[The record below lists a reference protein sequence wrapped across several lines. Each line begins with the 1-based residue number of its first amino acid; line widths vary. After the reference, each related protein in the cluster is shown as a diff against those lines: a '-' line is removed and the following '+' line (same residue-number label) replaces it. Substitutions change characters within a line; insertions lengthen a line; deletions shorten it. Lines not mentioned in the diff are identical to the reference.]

1 MKLINNISVLMALVA
16 FGWTV
21 APASAEAEHERG
33 HKHEAVSLE
42 KLPQAVKDGLTKAA
56 NGGKLE
62 NVRSEVEGG
71 TTYYEADVTRGGKR
85 TEVRVDSTGEPSP
98 EDDDDGDEHR

>member
-1 MKLINNISVLMALVA
+1 MLMVVAA

-21 APASAEAEHERG
+21 AIASAEEEHEKG

-42 KLPQAVKDGLTKAA
+42 KLPQAVKDGLIKAA

-62 NVRSEVEGG
+62 YVRSEVEGG
-71 TTYYEADVTRGGKR
+71 KTYYEADIMQGGKR
-85 TEVRVDSTGEPSP
+85 TEVRVDSSGKPSP